1 MNKKILSGVIVILLT
16 LAVAGCSYQR
26 AAPMAAYDEGGVGV
40 EKEAVSEAAQTGA
53 PGRVGERTSGD
64 ASDVANDVTVER
76 LIIRNASLDLV
87 VPDTEAALA
96 EINDVVNE
104 LDGYV
109 VESNVYQYQEGLQAY
124 LTLRIPAE
132 KLDLALERFRGLA
145 TEVRSENVSG
155 QDVTQEYVDLQS
167 YLRNREAVQ
176 ARLLEYLEEAET
188 TEDALAVDTQ
198 LRQIEAEIEQT
209 KGRIQYLEQS
219 AAMSQVTL
227 TLTPDELA
235 QPIQVGGWHPEGTL
249 RNAFQSLVRVLQFL
263 VDAAIV
269 IVVLVLPV
277 VLVIAAPIVGLFF
290 LIRVLV
296 RRRRARKAI

>member
-1 MNKKILSGVIVILLT
+1 MEKKILYGVVVFLLA

-26 AAPMAAYDEGGVGV
+26 ATPMAEYETAV
-40 EKEAVSEAAQTGA
+40 ERKAVIEAGSEA
-53 PGRVGERTSGD
+53 PSLPGERASGS
-64 ASDVANDVTVER
+64 ASDVANDVTIER
-76 LIIRNASLDLV
+76 LIIRNASLDLI

-96 EINDVVNE
+96 EINDVVDE

-109 VESNVYQYQEGLQAY
+109 VESNVYQYQEGLQAH

-145 TEVRSENVSG
+145 TEVRSETISG

-176 ARLLEYLEEAET
+176 ARLLEYLEEAKT

-227 TLTPDELA
+227 TLTPDVLA
-235 QPIQVGGWHPEGTL
+235 QPIEVGGWHPQGTL
-249 RNAFQSLVRVLQFL
+249 KDAVQTLVRVLQFL

-277 VLVIAAPIVGLFF
+277 LLVIAAPVVGLIF
-290 LIRVLV
+290 LVRAIV
-296 RRRRARKAI
+296 RRRRARKAS

>member
-1 MNKKILSGVIVILLT
+1 MKKRILYGVVVLLLV

-26 AAPMAAYDEGGVGV
+26 AAPMAAYDEG
-40 EKEAVSEAAQTGA
+40 EAAVERKAVIETGSGV
-53 PGRVGERTSGD
+53 PSLPGERTSGGV
-64 ASDVANDVTVER
+64 SDVANDVTVER

-145 TEVRSENVSG
+145 TEVRSENISG

-176 ARLLEYLEEAET
+176 ARLLEYLEEAKT

-235 QPIQVGGWHPEGTL
+235 QPIQVGGWHPEG
-249 RNAFQSLVRVLQFL
+249 LV
-263 VDAAIV
+263 
-269 IVVLVLPV
+269 
-277 VLVIAAPIVGLFF
+277 F
-290 LIRVLV
+290 LIRAIV
-296 RRRRARKAI
+296 RRRRARKAS